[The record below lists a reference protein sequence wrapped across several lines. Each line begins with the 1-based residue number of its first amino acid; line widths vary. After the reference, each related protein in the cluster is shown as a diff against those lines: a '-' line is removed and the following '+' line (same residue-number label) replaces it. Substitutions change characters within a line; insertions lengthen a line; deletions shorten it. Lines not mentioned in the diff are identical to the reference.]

1 MTWNSHLFCVLSL
14 KTAISQLSDTPDK
27 GKDELSPKNIMKQ
40 MYKFYKEHLHPIEP
54 PPSFRL
60 VLMWALQ
67 TGQYSINWNFYFG
80 KQISFAAAEA
90 TWAMMLNANKA
101 KDWDIVKA
109 ALVDVGERAQERH
122 VPADWCADNYEEDEF
137 ESLSMKAA
145 GERDAAND
153 ARLDRMADVETPAAD
168 AAAAAAAAPVTPE
181 ERLRAYFRRMDSHQQ
196 PLRFSD
202 GSESHGLPVYAEAA
216 AAEMA
221 NRSRSQSVDSS
232 VSVTESE
239 LNREAQRKRMR
250 YVDDEAEE
258 SDN

>member
-1 MTWNSHLFCVLSL
+1 M
-14 KTAISQLSDTPDK
+14 
-27 GKDELSPKNIMKQ
+27 
-40 MYKFYKEHLHPIEP
+40 
-54 PPSFRL
+54 
-60 VLMWALQ
+60 
-67 TGQYSINWNFYFG
+67 
-80 KQISFAAAEA
+80 SFAAAEA

-122 VPADWCADNYEEDEF
+122 VSADWCADNYEEDEF

-153 ARLDRMADVETPAAD
+153 ARLDRMADVE
-168 AAAAAAAAPVTPE
+168 
-181 ERLRAYFRRMDSHQQ
+181 
-196 PLRFSD
+196 
-202 GSESHGLPVYAEAA
+202 
-216 AAEMA
+216 
-221 NRSRSQSVDSS
+221 SQSVDSS